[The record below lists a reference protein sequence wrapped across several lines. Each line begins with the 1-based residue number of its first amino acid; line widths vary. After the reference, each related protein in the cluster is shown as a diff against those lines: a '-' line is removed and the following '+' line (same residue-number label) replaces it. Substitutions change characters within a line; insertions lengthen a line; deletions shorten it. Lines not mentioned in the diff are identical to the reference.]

1 MVEEAAGME
10 KEAHGM
16 EEDVKENKS
25 DLVMCLKDDCM
36 SIHTR
41 KQHTEHYNKFHRGYN
56 SYATDEEATFW
67 NQKTL
72 AEQRSYRK
80 RVSSQ
85 LQSRQMSTRMS
96 MAAMQEVLVQNNL
109 MLNEIPSAPALS
121 AKKTN
126 HQPPA
131 QVTTKTSR
139 QPPVTNAT
147 GQTPVDV
154 PATTTSTGHISAAK
168 TKTRQTPA
176 QSTTNVTGQTP
187 GNFQFD

>member
-41 KQHTEHYNKFHRGYN
+41 KQHTEHYNKFHRGVEELTRRDL
-56 SYATDEEATFW
+56 TDEEATFW

-96 MAAMQEVLVQNNL
+96 MAA
-109 MLNEIPSAPALS
+109 
-121 AKKTN
+121 N
-126 HQPPA
+126 HQSRMRPVKRQLTFLRPRHRS
-131 QVTTKTSR
+131 VTYQENETACKI
-139 QPPVTNAT
+139 QQAY
-147 GQTPVDV
+147 
-154 PATTTSTGHISAAK
+154 
-168 TKTRQTPA
+168 
-176 QSTTNVTGQTP
+176 
-187 GNFQFD
+187 